1 MLVTILCIER
11 ILLDY
16 KLLRNVFGESFIP
29 GVIEYVFAQGD
40 SIDPDYLR
48 SDIYELIEGRVP
60 EETLM
65 RIPDEIIELA
75 RLLIEELITAIIETV
90 TKATEKSIFDY
101 DVHRVI
107 YSSLYLVSKDATPPV
122 SRFDY
127 LGRSGRY

>member
-107 YSSLYLVSKDATPPV
+107 YSSLY
-122 SRFDY
+122 
-127 LGRSGRY
+127 